1 MVDNDSLTPEFF
13 ISLIKKMTDSER
25 KKIREEKLL
34 ELILNTPEPSI
45 LSLSQDYEQ
54 KINLLMASMELINSQ
69 TTSSNTA
76 EIQNLKNCNELLRSE
91 SLKQKY
97 TTTQDKIKDHETH
110 LNDIEQYLR
119 VNNLEIAGVPE
130 ATENL
135 SDEEILLEVFN
146 SLPELPESITEKDI
160 DICHIIP
167 SNRKDKKNVAICKFV
182 SRKTKLSLLDAKRKT
197 QNFKYAD
204 NDNYF
209 NEHLS
214 LFNRHLFSLAFRK
227 KQENHLKFL
236 WPKHGKV
243 FLRENENSEVLHI
256 VSEESLSIL

>member
-1 MVDNDSLTPEFF
+1 M
-13 ISLIKKMTDSER
+13 
-25 KKIREEKLL
+25 
-34 ELILNTPEPSI
+34 PEPSI
-45 LSLSQDYEQ
+45 LSLNQDYEQ

-69 TTSSNTA
+69 TTSNTA
-76 EIQNLKNCNELLRSE
+76 EIQNLKNCNEELRSECE

-110 LNDIEQYLR
+110 LNNIEQYLR
-119 VNNLEIAGVPE
+119 VNNLEIVVVPE

-135 SDEEILLEVFN
+135 SDEAILLEIFN

-197 QNFKYAD
+197 RNFKYAN
-204 NDNYF
+204 NDIYINK
-209 NEHLS
+209 HLS
-214 LFNRHLFSLAFRK
+214 PFNRHLFSLAFCK
-227 KQENHLKFL
+227 KQENNLKFL
-236 WPKHGKV
+236 WSKHGKV
-243 FLRENENSEVLHI
+243 YLRKN
-256 VSEESLSIL
+256 